1 MNPSLAVIFLTLF
14 SGAGFGLMAV
24 VAIVNDFAIDG
35 GLSPLRTAILVA
47 LSLLLVTM
55 GMISSTAHLANPKNA
70 WRAFTRWRTSW
81 LAREGVFAVL
91 FYPVAIAYLGWVF
104 FRNTTRG
111 DGALVLA
118 NTAAVIG
125 LITIFCQGMIYACLR
140 TIRQWH
146 TPLVPAN
153 FYAMGLALGM
163 TMLATSQVLTR
174 GPDLV
179 LISTACALLVAAAV
193 MKAIYYFWIG
203 APSGTTLQT
212 ATGFTRGKVRLLDQ
226 GHTFGTFLTHE
237 FSNCIPAA
245 RARNFRIAVYVLGF
259 LAPIAILIAG
269 AHGLLRLGV
278 LFAPLLAFIGIG
290 IERYLFFVQ
299 AKHVINLYHGRMPGP
314 LPQMHPALRAGAGA
328 ADTMINKTRLVPS
341 YEKR

>member
-14 SGAGFGLMAV
+14 SGAGFGLMAT
-24 VAIVNDFAIDG
+24 VAVVNDFAIDG

-47 LSLLLVTM
+47 LALLLVTM
-55 GMISSTAHLANPKNA
+55 GMVSSTAHLANPKNA

-104 FRNTTRG
+104 FTNTDR
-111 DGALVLA
+111 DGVALALG
-118 NTAAVIG
+118 NAAALIG

-153 FYAMGLALGM
+153 FYALGLALGM
-163 TMLATSQVLTR
+163 TVLATSRVLAR
-174 GPDLV
+174 GHDLV
-179 LISTACALLVAAAV
+179 LVSTASALLVAAAV

-212 ATGFTRGKVRLLDQ
+212 ATGFTRGRVRLLDQ

-237 FSNCIPAA
+237 FSNSISPV
-245 RARNFRIAVYVLGF
+245 RARYFKIGVYLLGF
-259 LAPIAILIAG
+259 LAPIAILLLATRTPI
-269 AHGLLRLGV
+269 GLTV
-278 LFAPLLAFIGIG
+278 LLAPVLAFIGIG
-290 IERYLFFVQ
+290 LERYLFFVEAQ
-299 AKHVINLYHGRMPGP
+299 HVVNLYHGRMPGP
-314 LPQMHPALRAGAGA
+314 LPQMHPALRAHA
-328 ADTMINKTRLVPS
+328 ADALSAGKPGRLVPS

>member
-14 SGAGFGLMAV
+14 SGAGFGLMAM

-47 LSLLLVTM
+47 LALLLVTI
-55 GMISSTAHLANPKNA
+55 GMVSSTAHLANPKNA

-91 FYPVAIAYLGWVF
+91 FYPLAIAYLGWVF
-104 FRNTTRG
+104 FTNSDQN
-111 DGALVLA
+111 DGALVLGNVA
-118 NTAAVIG
+118 GLIG
-125 LITIFCQGMIYACLR
+125 LATIFCQGMIYACLR

-153 FYAMGLALGM
+153 FYALGLALGM
-163 TMLATSQVLTR
+163 TILATSRVLTH
-174 GPDLV
+174 GPDLILV
-179 LISTACALLVAAAV
+179 SAACALLVAAGV

-212 ATGFTRGKVRLLDQ
+212 ATGFTGGRVKLLDQ

-237 FSNCIPAA
+237 FSNCISPT
-245 RARNFRIAVYVLGF
+245 RARNFKIAVYVLGIF
-259 LAPIAILIAG
+259 APMAILLAA
-269 AHGLLRLGV
+269 AHMTLGLGV
-278 LFAPLLAFIGIG
+278 LLAPLLAFIGIG
-290 IERYLFFVQ
+290 LERYLFFVEAQ
-299 AKHVINLYHGRMPGP
+299 HVVNLYHGRMPGS
-314 LPQMHPALRAGAGA
+314 LPQMHPALRGGAVSPSVVG
-328 ADTMINKTRLVPS
+328 KPRLVPS